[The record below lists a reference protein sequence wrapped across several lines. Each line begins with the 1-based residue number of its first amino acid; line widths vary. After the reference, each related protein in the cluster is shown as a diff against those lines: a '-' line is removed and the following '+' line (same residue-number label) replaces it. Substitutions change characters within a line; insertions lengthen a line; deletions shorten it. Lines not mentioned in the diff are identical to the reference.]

1 MLRRVH
7 PRLTRL
13 FFPDRA
19 PGLNQGQT
27 LAEHRRECLFEVGK
41 RQSLLLLEEV
51 VEEILEDLRGIAE
64 RLVLTPE

>member
-1 MLRRVH
+1 
-7 PRLTRL
+7 
-13 FFPDRA
+13 
-19 PGLNQGQT
+19 
-27 LAEHRRECLFEVGK
+27 LFEVGK